1 MPDQTPFD
9 RLDQAVQQMLDR
21 RMEPGR
27 SGRADDDVEAL
38 LQIAEELRGVPRP
51 EFRAL
56 LKAELERTVS
66 MTSATE
72 TVVTARQTATPQL
85 RIRNAAAAIDF
96 YKKAFGAQELMR
108 FFAGGTIAHAE
119 LLIGNSVVMLGEE
132 NPDWGFPGPE
142 ALGGSPVAMN
152 LNVDNA
158 DAAVAQAIAAG
169 ARLVS
174 PVADQFYGDRSG
186 RVADPF
192 GYSWTMTQ
200 RLETLSVDEMYR
212 RFEALEAEQRATRT
226 APSFIPKGY
235 RTVTPYIVVSDAP
248 ALIEFA
254 TRVFDAEETSRA
266 VGSAGGVHA
275 EIRIGDS
282 MLMIGGGAP
291 NLSWRGQTMPTA
303 LHVYV
308 EDTDAAFERAVKAGA
323 TSIQPPADQEYGE
336 RSGTVTDAF
345 GNRWYIA
352 TAKGDHYV
360 REGVNTV
367 NVSLHPL
374 RGEPVIAFLKRAFGA
389 EEVARYASPH
399 GVIHHAEIKIGDSVI
414 ELGEAHG
421 PYQPLPTMFYLYV
434 PDVDATYH
442 RATKAGATSMS
453 GPADQPYGDRTASVR
468 DVFGNQWYIAT
479 QIRGTR

>member
-1 MPDQTPFD
+1 M
-9 RLDQAVQQMLDR
+9 
-21 RMEPGR
+21 
-27 SGRADDDVEAL
+27 
-38 LQIAEELRGVPRP
+38 
-51 EFRAL
+51 
-56 LKAELERTVS
+56 
-66 MTSATE
+66 
-72 TVVTARQTATPQL
+72 
-85 RIRNAAAAIDF
+85 
-96 YKKAFGAQELMR
+96 
-108 FFAGGTIAHAE
+108 
-119 LLIGNSVVMLGEE
+119 
-132 NPDWGFPGPE
+132 
-142 ALGGSPVAMN
+142 
-152 LNVDNA
+152 
-158 DAAVAQAIAAG
+158 
-169 ARLVS
+169 
-174 PVADQFYGDRSG
+174 
-186 RVADPF
+186 
-192 GYSWTMTQ
+192 
-200 RLETLSVDEMYR
+200 
-212 RFEALEAEQRATRT
+212 EAEQRAART

-235 RTVTPYIVVSDAP
+235 RTVTPYLVVSDAP

-254 TRVFDAEETSRA
+254 TRVFDAEEFNRA

-275 EIRIGDS
+275 EVRIGDS

-308 EDTDAAFERAVKAGA
+308 EDTDAAFERALKAGA

-374 RGEPVIAFLKRAFGA
+374 RGEPVISFLKRAFGA
-389 EEVARYASPH
+389 EEVARYASPD
-399 GVIHHAEIKIGDSVI
+399 GVIHYAEIKIGDSVI

-434 PDVDATYH
+434 PDVDAAYH
-442 RATKAGATSMS
+442 RATQAGATSMS

-479 QIRGTR
+479 QIRGMR